1 MKTNYKKTLKLITL
15 LITSILIATVSA
27 QLYDKMYMK
36 AIPIGVEGVAVKF
49 TSGNET
55 TAAGGSINT
64 PGTEVTFDNMKG
76 KPGVEKVYGQ
86 AVNITNTNSTYDF
99 KIELELDSW
108 TGAGHANLTCIN
120 VTIYDDAGSKQGTTI
135 NLVPAESGATTTSEL
150 TIPASK
156 VWSVE
161 WVILW
166 EDTAVD
172 TDTVDVTLALI
183 VKE

>member
-1 MKTNYKKTLKLITL
+1 MKLNYKKSLKLITL

-36 AIPIGVEGVAVKF
+36 ATPIGVEGIGVKF

-55 TAAGGSINT
+55 SIAGGTFNGQ
-64 PGTEVTFDNMKG
+64 GTEVTFSNMKG
-76 KPGVEKVYGQ
+76 KPGVTKTYGQ

-99 KIELELDSW
+99 KIELKLDSW
-108 TGAGHANLTCIN
+108 TGAGHANLTCVN
-120 VTIYDDAGSKQGTTI
+120 VTVYNNAGIKQGTTI
-135 NLVPAESGATTTSEL
+135 NLVPAQTGATTTTQL

-166 EDTAVD
+166 ADTAVI
-172 TDTVDVTLALI
+172 TDTIDVTLVLI
-183 VKE
+183 VQE